1 MMDKV
6 QKPVIPRNNSHI
18 KKLQCTYITKKER
31 LGVKIKVTLG
41 SSIILEE
48 GVCVCVCVYMRGR
61 KHHGKLSCLKVR

>member
-48 GVCVCVCVYMRGR
+48 GVCVYMRGR